1 MVKDVA
7 FYDYDAKYINNT
19 IEMQIPAHVPEEAA
33 HQAQEYAKAYIML
46 DGSGLSRDFFLTS
59 KTNYS

>member
-1 MVKDVA
+1 M
-7 FYDYDAKYINNT
+7 IMMQNTSIT
-19 IEMQIPAHVPEEAA
+19 IEMQIPAHVPEEVA

-46 DGSGLSRDFFLTS
+46 DGSGLSRCDFFLTS